1 MAKGCR
7 DCKRCTE
14 AVATGCILSPFRLV
28 LWVMTFWNI
37 GLFVR
42 KCPQCGH
49 RMRLHQR
56 RADGS
61 FKD

>member
-14 AVATGCILSPFRLV
+14 AAGVALVKLPVRLAWNLTGGIATGLLRK
-28 LWVMTFWNI
+28 
-37 GLFVR
+37 

-49 RMRLHQR
+49 NM
-56 RADGS
+56 ADRHMVEGR
-61 FKD
+61 FQD